1 MHALPLYY
9 LARLRS
15 DEIDRVARQSARWVE
30 PQGSELTDV
39 PDQHRRWRVRWNRM
53 PLPAL

>member
-53 PLPAL
+53 PHPAL